1 MAQRNQE
8 IGEDLVLRVGELEGW
23 KLTHGG
29 TRIRRDWVMRDF
41 SSSMAFLQ
49 RVAEVAEREGHHP
62 DLHLEGY
69 RNVWVEIFTH
79 STGGLTERDLQLG
92 ARIDALACD

>member
-1 MAQRNQE
+1 MEPRNQE

-49 RVAEVAEREGHHP
+49 RVAEVAEQEGHHP